1 MELTRGR
8 IISVAQDH
16 LTATV
21 EVDTAV
27 FCARCASGKGCGAG
41 VFGSDDRPRQFAAP
55 VLGNIR
61 LHEGDVVRIELAPQ
75 SVLHA
80 ALIVYGIPLVTALA
94 ATGVAF
100 FTGLPDSRAV
110 LAAIAGLAAGVLIGR
125 RWLQRANCLRRFTPA
140 ITGHIDGRAAGS
152 P

>member
-1 MELTRGR
+1 MELSRGR
-8 IISVAQDH
+8 IISVAQDK
-16 LTATV
+16 LSATV

-27 FCARCASGKGCGAG
+27 FCSRCASGKGCGAG
-41 VFGSDDRPRQFAAP
+41 VFGSDDRPRRFAAP
-55 VLGNIR
+55 VVGNIR
-61 LHEGDVVRIELAPQ
+61 LHEGDEVRMELAPK

-94 ATGVAF
+94 ATGLAF
-100 FTGLPDSRAV
+100 FVGLPDFRAA
-110 LAAIAGLAAGVLIGR
+110 LAAIAGLAAGVLLGR
-125 RWLQRANCLRRFTPA
+125 RRLRRANCLRRFTPA